1 MKKIILLFSLIFI
14 FTGCSSYTELNEL
27 NIVDT
32 LGIDYVDNKYYLFM
46 NVVDGSL
53 ENDEIEEKFITY
65 QTNGDTLEECFHKIY
80 LQSPK
85 RLYLSHIDL
94 LILTDDA
101 INNKFKDII
110 NNFLKNNEY
119 RNNFS
124 VVLLKDIDLDAFMK
138 KQIPAKNVNNLIK
151 TNHKETGITKQQ
163 DLESMMKELLIDNNT
178 YLPTIQFINDEVVID
193 GFTLIKNYHVF
204 EQLSELESIIFN
216 LLQNEITKTYIKNN
230 NILENQ
236 TIITT
241 KKNNITF
248 RLVTTIMEDN
258 DFKKV
263 LKDDILAFLYKYQNK
278 DYDILKLCEKIRR
291 NDYNY
296 YKRTYDLLPK
306 LTYNVIFNTTEKENY
321 LQGDFNE
328 K

>member
-65 QTNGDTLEECFHKIY
+65 QTNGDTLEECFHEIY

-124 VVLLKDIDLDAFMK
+124 VVLLKDIGLDAFMK

-296 YKRTYDLLPK
+296 YKKTYDLLPK
-306 LTYNVIFNTTEKENY
+306 LTYNIIFNTTEKENY

>member
-296 YKRTYDLLPK
+296 YKKTYDLLPK
-306 LTYNVIFNTTEKENY
+306 LTYNIIFNTTEKENY

>member
-65 QTNGDTLEECFHKIY
+65 QTNGDTLEECFHEIY

-306 LTYNVIFNTTEKENY
+306 LTYNIIFNTTEKENY

>member
-204 EQLSELESIIFN
+204 GQLSELESIIFN

-296 YKRTYDLLPK
+296 YKSTYDLLPK
-306 LTYNVIFNTTEKENY
+306 LTYNIIFNTTEKENY

>member
-65 QTNGDTLEECFHKIY
+65 QTNGDTLEECFHEIY

-178 YLPTIQFINDEVVID
+178 YLPTIQFINDEVVIN

-296 YKRTYDLLPK
+296 YKKTYDLLPK
-306 LTYNVIFNTTEKENY
+306 LTYNIIFNTTEKENY

>member
-65 QTNGDTLEECFHKIY
+65 QTNGDTLEECFHEIY

-94 LILTDDA
+94 LILTDGA

-296 YKRTYDLLPK
+296 YKKTYNLLPK
-306 LTYNVIFNTTEKENY
+306 LTYNIIFNTTEKENY

>member
-65 QTNGDTLEECFHKIY
+65 QTNGDTLEECFHEIY

-296 YKRTYDLLPK
+296 YKKTYDLLPK
-306 LTYNVIFNTTEKENY
+306 LTYNIIFNTTEKENY

>member
-241 KKNNITF
+241 KNNNITF

-306 LTYNVIFNTTEKENY
+306 LTYNIIFNTTEKENY

>member
-306 LTYNVIFNTTEKENY
+306 LTYNIIFNTTEKENY

>member
-65 QTNGDTLEECFHKIY
+65 QTNGDTLEECFHEIY

-296 YKRTYDLLPK
+296 YKKTYNLLPK
-306 LTYNVIFNTTEKENY
+306 LTYNIIFNTTEKENY

>member
-138 KQIPAKNVNNLIK
+138 RQIPAKNVNNLIK

-241 KKNNITF
+241 KNNNITF

-306 LTYNVIFNTTEKENY
+306 LTYNIIFNTTEKENY